1 MKLNLHQLAE
11 DEVVFRFE
19 SDEDRIEFF
28 KNIDSITTEPSWEID
43 YVVINNKNGIT
54 FYRDKSLVNKYYPT
68 WKEIKERY
76 MNDKEIEK
84 LAKNIYK
91 ALTNTITDNQNELS
105 QAIALLQSNGYKVEP
120 PYISPTDE
128 EIIARLKIDNKKHN
142 GIFNYY
148 IFYSSRGEYTW
159 GADGDDERVLGVTYT
174 TQSIAQQIV
183 AELNEKRFVR
193 VD

>member
-1 MKLNLHQLAE
+1 M
-11 DEVVFRFE
+11 EV
-19 SDEDRIEFF
+19 DIEAMD
-28 KNIDSITTEPSWEID
+28 KIKEL
-43 YVVINNKNGIT
+43 NNKHKI
-54 FYRDKSLVNKYYPT
+54 
-68 WKEIKERY
+68 
-76 MNDKEIEK
+76 
-84 LAKNIYK
+84 
-91 ALTNTITDNQNELS
+91 S
-105 QAIALLQSNGYKVEP
+105 QAITLLESQGYTLTP
-120 PYISPTDE
+120 PYTQPTDE

-193 VD
+193 V

>member
-1 MKLNLHQLAE
+1 MKIKITNPNYDCMAYG
-11 DEVVFRFE
+11 FE
-19 SDEDRIEFF
+19 IGDILDATIYDSEFY
-28 KNIDSITTEPSWEID
+28 KVTN
-43 YVVINNKNGIT
+43 NGINYLIHKNT
-54 FYRDKSLVNKYYPT
+54 ACEYAQ
-68 WKEIKERY
+68 IKERY
-76 MNDKEIEK
+76 MNDNEIAEF
-84 LAKNIYK
+84 IE
-91 ALTNTITDNQNELS
+91 TITPRMEVDIEAMDKIKELDNKHKIN
-105 QAIALLQSNGYKVEP
+105 QAITLLQSNGYKVEP
-120 PYISPTDE
+120 PYTQPTDE

-183 AELNEKRFVR
+183 TELNEKRFVR